1 MVRIL
6 VSVESGHDVRPTGV
20 DISLG
25 QPILLEGNKL
35 GPPEIGLLSAVGV
48 TQVKVVAPARVAVLS
63 TGNEVS
69 KVAYYQCTC
78 G

>member
-1 MVRIL
+1 M
-6 VSVESGHDVRPTGV
+6 SVASGHDVRPTGV

-25 QPILLEGNKL
+25 QPILSKGNRL

-48 TQVKVVAPARVAVLS
+48 TEVSVVALPRIAVLS

-69 KVAYYQCTC
+69 RQFIS
-78 G
+78 